1 MNLIR
6 RVTNLDV
13 CLNRIGSRSL
23 TQGQGT
29 KRDAIALMSL
39 TVLFYFYIFY
49 FLLYIYIY
57 IYIFNGY
64 YKNLGSFLAS
74 KIENYFWKQNI
85 KGKNSYQTY
94 PYFFQL
100 SILAIESNYIKCT
113 YSQLPLGGIKGSG
126 INK

>member
-1 MNLIR
+1 M
-6 RVTNLDV
+6 TNLDV
-13 CLNRIGSRSL
+13 YLNRIGSRSL

-29 KRDAIALMSL
+29 KCDAIALMSL

-49 FLLYIYIY
+49 FLLYIY